1 MLLIYIMIIVANI
14 CVSKSHDWGYTAEN
28 GPSKWPGLC
37 KNGKRQSPINIET
50 DNTLK
55 DDLGS
60 LKFLHYDYAYTGILT
75 NTGHNVQI
83 TLSGVPIFLSGGG
96 LMSTYVLEQMHF
108 HWGAEHTID
117 NTRDALELHLVHRDK
132 QYENVS
138 IASQYDNGVAVVA
151 VLFKLTD
158 DDNDSLYAIL
168 KAAESV
174 SQWVGKSSIQ
184 IQRKVI
190 PIHLLPND
198 RTTFYRYTGS
208 LTTPGCQES
217 VTWFV
222 MTEKLTISDSQVK
235 ILKNVQTHNGT
246 LNTNYRP
253 TQEIGNRKVY
263 HHLLGYSSSPVI
275 TSNLIILFLTIILTK
290 VF

>member
-1 MLLIYIMIIVANI
+1 MLLIYLVFIIANI
-14 CVSKSHDWGYTAEN
+14 CSIKSHDWGYTDEN
-28 GPSKWPGLC
+28 GPNNWPGVC

-60 LKFLHYDYAYTGILT
+60 LKFLHYDYAFTGILT

-96 LMSTYVLEQMHF
+96 LTSKYVLEQMHF

-117 NTRDALELHLVHRDK
+117 GTRDALELHLVHHDK
-132 QYENVS
+132 NIE
-138 IASQYDNGVAVVA
+138 
-151 VLFKLTD
+151 
-158 DDNDSLYAIL
+158 
-168 KAAESV
+168 
-174 SQWVGKSSIQ
+174 

-190 PIHLLPND
+190 PVHLLPND
-198 RTTFYRYTGS
+198 RTTFYRYSGS

-217 VTWFV
+217 VVWFV
-222 MTEKLTISDSQVK
+222 MTEKLTISESQVK

-246 LNTNYRP
+246 LASNYRP
-253 TQEIGNRKVY
+253 TQEAGDRKVY
-263 HHLLGYSSSPVI
+263 HHLLGYSSSPISTPTPFVF
-275 TSNLIILFLTIILTK
+275 LIAAILSSLF
-290 VF
+290 

>member
-1 MLLIYIMIIVANI
+1 MLLVYLVFIIANI
-14 CVSKSHDWGYTAEN
+14 CSIKSHDWGYTDEN
-28 GPSKWPGLC
+28 GPNNWPGLC

-60 LKFLHYDYAYTGILT
+60 LKFLHYDYAFTGILT

-96 LMSTYVLEQMHF
+96 LTSKYVLEQMHF

-117 NTRDALELHLVHRDK
+117 GTRDALELHLVHHDK
-132 QYENVS
+132 KYENVS
-138 IASQYDNGVAVVA
+138 IASQHDDGVAVVA
-151 VLFKLTD
+151 VLFKLND
-158 DDNDSLYAIL
+158 DDNDNLYAIL

-174 SQWVGKSSIQ
+174 SQWVGKSSIE

-190 PIHLLPND
+190 PVHLLPND
-198 RTTFYRYTGS
+198 RTTFYRYSGS

-217 VTWFV
+217 VVWFV
-222 MTEKLTISDSQVK
+222 MTEKLTISESQVE

-246 LNTNYRP
+246 LASNYRP
-253 TQEIGNRKVY
+253 TQEVGDRKVY
-263 HHLLGYSSSPVI
+263 HHLLGYSSSPISTPTPFVF
-275 TSNLIILFLTIILTK
+275 LAAAILSSLF
-290 VF
+290 